1 MLDAALSEFMN
12 AEDLKINALADEK
25 LPTEE
30 RAEAE
35 RVLSPYQYATSF
47 QRANIPGGC
56 TTILSSKPR
65 PQRPMVGRLRHRA
78 QARCHVGV
86 MRIVMNGG
94 K

>member
-12 AEDLKINALADEK
+12 AEDLKRLSALADEK

-47 QRANIPGGC
+47 QRANIPSWVYHY
-56 TTILSSKPR
+56 SSKPR

-78 QARCHVGV
+78 QTRCHVGV